1 MATVPSVD
9 GPDEHN
15 HYRAAFDDGGQI
27 TFGQVKEQPVQSGTR
42 YQTYHAKG
50 YWWVRLNDKPQTLY
64 IISTAFIVEGQISL
78 KSVREGRSRDESIWA
93 QAAVAVIS
101 LQDLVL

>member
-1 MATVPSVD
+1 MAAVRSVE
-9 GPDEHN
+9 GPDQQN
-15 HYRAAFDDGGQI
+15 HYRATFDDGGQI
-27 TFGQVKEQPVQSGTR
+27 VFGRVKEQPTQSGER
-42 YQTYHAKG
+42 YRAYHTKG
-50 YWWVRLNDKPQTLY
+50 YWWVNLNDKPQTLY